1 MKKNNNILLGLF
13 SLLVLSACGP
23 TTASSLSQESLST
36 DSEGSILFKDV
47 QITYGNPITGSD
59 GTAMRRLVREF
70 NEEFKGQINVQE
82 TFMSEL
88 EYYESLSITIPMK
101 RAYDVALV
109 HSYKVAAF
117 ANKNLLFPLDSLIEE
132 AQINISRDDY
142 LPDVFD
148 AMSFKDN
155 LYGVPLDIHTTVL
168 YYNQDLLDQH
178 SLAVPTKRSEL
189 ITAAKKMPNTNA
201 GGWGLPLSTTWP
213 SEYIYTTA
221 FYQFG
226 GVEIDAEA
234 NPNYA
239 NQLGVDAMK
248 SVADFIHVDKISP
261 LNVSVDS
268 DLMLFN
274 QGKAMFHINGDW
286 MINSM
291 KESGINFGVAS
302 LSKMFNES
310 GPNADKLASRAHTF
324 VIPQGRNQTLKQQAS
339 LLFMKWMTEHAYIWA
354 EGGGHVPAS
363 NIARETEEYLAL
375 PYHANYGN
383 VHDFQLNPTSPYYYE
398 AYSPVFQ
405 QITKA
410 LQNPSYNGLEL
421 LNEAAS
427 EGRQLVL
434 EAKSS

>member
-1 MKKNNNILLGLF
+1 MKTKNISLFGLLGV
-13 SLLVLSACGP
+13 LLLSACGP
-23 TTASSLSQESLST
+23 TPGESISQEPVSM
-36 DSEGSILFKDV
+36 DSEGNIIFNDV

-70 NEEFKGQINVQE
+70 NAEFEGQINVQE

-88 EYYESLSITIPMK
+88 EYYESLNITIPMK

-117 ANKNLLFPLDSLIEE
+117 ANKNLLFPIADLIEE
-132 AQINISRDDY
+132 AKIEISREDY

-148 AMSFKDN
+148 SMLFDEQ

-168 YYNQDLLDQH
+168 YYNQDLLDQY
-178 SLAVPTKRSEL
+178 SATVPTKRSEL
-189 ITAAKKMPNTNA
+189 IAAAKKMPNTNA
-201 GGWGLPLSTTWP
+201 GGWGMPLAAAWP

-226 GVEIDAEA
+226 GVEIDSEA
-234 NPNYA
+234 NPSYN
-239 NQLGVDAMK
+239 NQIGVDALK
-248 SVADFIHVDKISP
+248 SVADLIHVEKISP

-291 KESGINFGVAS
+291 KESGINFGVTS
-302 LSKMFNES
+302 LSKMFNETGAS
-310 GPNADKLASRAHTF
+310 ADKMASRAHTF
-324 VIPQGRNQTLKQQAS
+324 VLPQGRNQTLKQQAS
-339 LLFMKWMTEHAYIWA
+339 LTFMKWMTEHAYIWA

-363 NIARETEEYLAL
+363 NIARESEEYLAL
-375 PYHANYGN
+375 PHHADYGN
-383 VHDFQLNPTSPYYYE
+383 VLDFKLNPTSPYYYE
-398 AYSPVFQ
+398 AFSPVFQ
-405 QITKA
+405 QVTKA
-410 LQNPSYNGLEL
+410 LQTPSYNALEL
-421 LNEAAS
+421 LNQAAS